1 MSIEYIMKEIFEIV
15 LPIMGAMLT
24 AISSYAVSILCKRM
38 GIKLDQDKQDQVRHL
53 IRSGIAGAEEWAARK
68 AKVDSR
74 NVTGLE
80 KAQWVH
86 AQLKKKFPNLAS
98 DDLDLMIDQ
107 ELAMLEDVG
116 ATGSKKINV

>member
-1 MSIEYIMKEIFEIV
+1 MDMEYIIKEIFEII

-24 AISSYAVSILCKRM
+24 ALSSYAVSILCKRL
-38 GIKLDQDKQDQVRHL
+38 GLKLDQDKQDQMRQV

-86 AQLKKKFPNLAS
+86 AQLKKRFPALAS
-98 DDLDLMIDQ
+98 DELDLMIDQ
-107 ELAMLEDVG
+107 ELAMLKDVG
-116 ATGSKKINV
+116 ATGTKKIDV